1 MRPLPRKE
9 NKILPNRATYL
20 PTYLPTYLWQQ
31 KLHAMEIKAK
41 YTPLVIIGLSYFSF
55 LILNVISLSQMLN
68 FT

>member
-1 MRPLPRKE
+1 ME
-9 NKILPNRATYL
+9 
-20 PTYLPTYLWQQ
+20 LPTYLWQQ

-41 YTPLVIIGLSYFSF
+41 YTPLVIIGSSYFSF